1 MKPPH
6 VPGTFL
12 RLDGTRRAFP
22 DETQHAQDVHTTKF
36 KCMHLEIQMIFLI
49 GIVFV
54 LLHVFP
60 LSFRSTWEK
69 MIQKAVAEMLL
80 GEALNKNSA
89 LKHSRNWGTTSE
101 KEKSRGV
108 EMLQNTAVK

>member
-6 VPGTFL
+6 APGIFL
-12 RLDGTRRAFP
+12 RLDGTRGTFP
-22 DETQHAQDVHTTKF
+22 DETQHAQDVHTIKF
-36 KCMHLEIQMIFLI
+36 KRMHLEIRMFFLI

-69 MIQKAVAEMLL
+69 MLQKAVAEMLL
-80 GEALNKNSA
+80 GEALN
-89 LKHSRNWGTTSE
+89 
-101 KEKSRGV
+101 
-108 EMLQNTAVK
+108 